1 MKKTV
6 LAVLLTLPLL
16 FAAASAY
23 AGGCC
28 SDDACCAHCTD
39 CKH

>member
-1 MKKTV
+1 MKKTL

-16 FAAASAY
+16 FAASAY